1 MRRKRE
7 ITKAKK
13 FSELSAEEQEIAR
26 YVGSKATSAEDVYD
40 ILKTIVAPT
49 VQGMLEEELAQHLGY
64 AKHSSEGIGTNNS
77 RNGYSKKIL
86 KGSLGQTEIQ
96 IPRDRNGEF
105 DSPLL
110 PKYSGNINDLDE
122 RVISMYAKGMSTR
135 DINEHISEI
144 YGVDISASMVSAITE
159 KIRPM
164 IEEWQKRP
172 LSELYTVL
180 YMDGIH
186 FKVREQGKIVTKCSY
201 VLLGINGEG
210 IKEILGIWIGE
221 AESSKFWMGV
231 LNEIRSRGVKD
242 ILISCIDGLKGF
254 PEAIHNIFPE
264 TKIQKCIIHQIRNT
278 TKFIPHKEKKL
289 FCKDLKT
296 IYTALNE
303 EEALTALED
312 VKTKWKDYAIYL
324 KSWEN
329 NWTELSTFFEYPEEI
344 RKIIYTT
351 NTIESLNRQLRKVT
365 KTTSVFPSDESL
377 KKRLYLAQR
386 DISKKWQGTV
396 RNWGKIF
403 GQFLAYFPEEMEKYR
418 K

>member
-1 MRRKRE
+1 MK
-7 ITKAKK
+7 KKVHQSKK
-13 FSELSAEEQEIAR
+13 FSELSPEEQGL
-26 YVGSKATSAEDVYD
+26 VKMVSKRANSGADVMD
-40 ILKTIVAPT
+40 ILKELFAPT
-49 VQGMLEEELAQHLGY
+49 LQEMMEQELESHLGY
-64 AKHSSEGIGTNNS
+64 AKHSSDGIGTENN
-77 RNGYSKKIL
+77 RNGYSKKTL
-86 KGSLGQTEIQ
+86 KGSLGETEIQ
-96 IPRDRNGEF
+96 IPRDRLGEYE
-105 DSPLL
+105 SPLL

-135 DINEHISEI
+135 DINEHIEEI
-144 YGVDISASMVSAITE
+144 YGVQISSTMVSSITE

-201 VLLGINGEG
+201 ILLGINGDG

-231 LNEIRSRGVKD
+231 LNDIRSRGVKT

-254 PEAIHNIFPE
+254 PDAIHNIFPE

-278 TKFIPHKEKKL
+278 TKFIPHKEKKS
-289 FCKDLKT
+289 FCKDLRN

-303 EEALTALED
+303 EDALTALED

-377 KKRLYLAQR
+377 KKRLFLAQR
-386 DISKKWQGTV
+386 DVSKKWQGTV